1 MLKIINIVYC
11 YVTDCPYIASRNK
24 GDTEKPRAVSSRQRA
39 GAQKT
44 KTMAKVVNKSGIC
57 KASIFIGLND
67 KDSKVQ
73 EISTLEAA
81 KFIQREICKLYDG
94 GTVSEATGIYR
105 HSDGSG
111 AVVVENTLKIEILF
125 FGMSRTE
132 VRAEVL
138 PFIDDAKRFLNQETV
153 ALQLEEIESELI

>member
-1 MLKIINIVYC
+1 
-11 YVTDCPYIASRNK
+11 
-24 GDTEKPRAVSSRQRA
+24 
-39 GAQKT
+39 
-44 KTMAKVVNKSGIC
+44 MAKVVNNSGIC

-67 KDSKVQ
+67 KDTKAQ

-111 AVVVENTLKIEILF
+111 AVVVENTLKVEILF
-125 FGMSRTE
+125 FGMSKADA
-132 VRAEVL
+132 RAEVL
-138 PFIDDAKRFLNQETV
+138 PFIADVKKFLNQETV
-153 ALQLEEIESELI
+153 ALQLEEIESEIV